1 MVTPQIA
8 RYGSWKSPITS
19 NLVVSEA
26 IEPSRIANIQFALDS
41 QDTYWIEP
49 RPNEGGRNAIVRR
62 TPNGRISNVTPPG
75 YNVRTQVH
83 EYGGGGFVISNGT
96 LYFSNFSD
104 QRVYRQLPGQMP
116 WPLTPAL
123 EMRYADGV
131 IDQLRG
137 RIICVRED
145 HTRTEIEAA
154 NTLVSIAL
162 DGNYE
167 EKVLV
172 SGNDFYASPRLSH
185 DGSRL
190 AWLTWN
196 HPNMPWDGTE
206 LWVGS
211 LAVDG
216 TVNSAECVAG
226 GFDES
231 IFQPE
236 WSPDGILHF
245 VSDRTGWWNLYSWRD
260 GQIVPLCPKAAEFGS
275 PQWVFGL
282 SNYGF
287 VADDHIICSYVEQG
301 IGHIASL
308 HTTTGKFEPIEIPY
322 TTIWQ
327 LRTMPGRIVFT
338 GGSPTEPGSI
348 VQLDLDTSRLEVLR
362 RFSSAEVDAG
372 YLSMPES
379 IEFATEQGKSAY
391 GFFYPPRNHDYLAP
405 QSECPPLLV
414 MSHGGPTAATNNV
427 LDLHIQYWTSRGI
440 AVLDVNYGGST
451 GYGRAYRKRLEG
463 RWGIVDVDDC
473 VNGAKYLAE
482 RGEVDIDRLIITGGS
497 AGGYTTLCALTFRDI
512 FKAGASHY
520 GISDL
525 EAMTRDTHKFESRYL
540 DRLVG
545 PYPERRDLYK
555 QRSSINYTELLSCPV
570 IFFQGLEDKVVPP
583 NQAELMVKALRTKGL
598 PVAYMT
604 FEGEQHGFRRSKNIK
619 CVLESEFYFYSCIFG
634 FVPAEPIEPVYIENF

>member
-8 RYGSWKSPITS
+8 PYGSWKSPITS

-26 IEPSRIANIQFALDS
+26 IEPSSVANIQFALES
-41 QDTYWIEP
+41 QDSYWIEP
-49 RPNEGGRNAIVRR
+49 RPNEGGRNVIVRR
-62 TPNGRISNVTPPG
+62 TPDGRISEVTPPG
-75 YNVRTQVH
+75 YNARTRVH

-116 WPLTPAL
+116 WPITPAL

-137 RIICVRED
+137 RIIC
-145 HTRTEIEAA
+145 
-154 NTLVSIAL
+154 
-162 DGNYE
+162 
-167 EKVLV
+167 
-172 SGNDFYASPRLSH
+172 
-185 DGSRL
+185 
-190 AWLTWN
+190 
-196 HPNMPWDGTE
+196 
-206 LWVGS
+206 
-211 LAVDG
+211 
-216 TVNSAECVAG
+216 
-226 GFDES
+226 
-231 IFQPE
+231 
-236 WSPDGILHF
+236 
-245 VSDRTGWWNLYSWRD
+245 
-260 GQIVPLCPKAAEFGS
+260 
-275 PQWVFGL
+275 
-282 SNYGF
+282 
-287 VADDHIICSYVEQG
+287 SYVEQG

-308 HTTTGKFEPIEIPY
+308 RTTTGEFRPIETPY

-348 VQLDLDTSRLEVLR
+348 MQLNLDTSRLEVLR
-362 RFSSAEVDAG
+362 RFSTAEVDAG

-391 GFFYPPRNHDYLAP
+391 GFFYPPGNHDYLAP
-405 QSECPPLLV
+405 QGECPPLLV

-427 LDLHIQYWTSRGI
+427 LDLHIQYWTSRGF

-463 RWGIVDVDDC
+463 QWGIVDVDDC

-482 RGEVDIDRLIITGGS
+482 RGEVDMDRLTITGGS

-540 DRLVG
+540 DRLIG
-545 PYPERRDLYK
+545 PYPERRDIYK

-583 NQAELMVKALRTKGL
+583 NQAELMVEALRTKGL

-619 CVLESEFYFYSCIFG
+619 RVLESEFYFYSCIFG